1 MTRVQIVFCL
11 VLLVVLFSP
20 VGALATTWGLVVG
33 VAFYV
38 DPAVVD
44 LTYAST
50 DALSFAQALQ
60 EQTGVPP
67 SRITLLTDDEAT
79 RAAIEE
85 AFSDVAAK
93 ARPEDTVIIYISG
106 HGASVPDRDGDEADG
121 DGNDEAFLP
130 YDAVKGDAASYILD
144 DALGRWIAA
153 IPAERV
159 ALFLDSCYSGGQARA
174 MDVSPLLMKG
184 PSDSIAR
191 DILTDAM
198 RKQRRGILAAC
209 EPSQL
214 AWENRGLQH
223 GVFTYFLLQGMAD
236 NSADTNGDGAVSFGE
251 LGGYVTEKLDA
262 WSRGRAEKQHPVVEG
277 PDVDSLVIVPD
288 INARCRTRLVA
299 HYTFD
304 GNAKDE
310 IGGRDGTNNGAQLVE
325 GIISQ
330 AYEFDNVPDHN
341 TYIVTDSSFEP
352 GPGPFAVSVWFK
364 TDAVV
369 PAGRILS
376 THNDWNWYAPTYE
389 LMVEL
394 DGTLTFRTNDGPKQR
409 RQDLHSENTHWN
421 DGEWHHV
428 VMQRT
433 TTGRKELWI
442 DGTLEASE
450 YYSVQDIRTRNQP
463 LTIGATA
470 YNNWAS
476 GYSFHGAVDDL
487 RIYEG
492 TLSED
497 EIRGLLALGFPEEA
511 VTFPD
516 TQLEQAIRE
525 ALHRPTGPLLS
536 VDLLGIKELDLSGK
550 GIHDLTGLEYCRD
563 LKDLTIN
570 DAEIVDYSPLSVM
583 HGLVWLSLKND
594 HISDIFFVSSL
605 RTLEILNLANNDIS
619 DITPIAG
626 LPVLWKVFLSENR
639 VESLVPLPPGKEIH
653 LDGNGI
659 TSIEPLAE
667 STRLRVLSIAGN
679 RVTDLSPLTDLQEL
693 RSLTLYQ
700 IVDLQPLVDNPS
712 VARGDTIDL
721 RGNPLDVGETSQASR
736 QIERLRA
743 RGVTVIVD

>member
-1 MTRVQIVFCL
+1 
-11 VLLVVLFSP
+11 
-20 VGALATTWGLVVG
+20 
-33 VAFYV
+33 
-38 DPAVVD
+38 
-44 LTYAST
+44 
-50 DALSFAQALQ
+50 
-60 EQTGVPP
+60 
-67 SRITLLTDDEAT
+67 
-79 RAAIEE
+79 
-85 AFSDVAAK
+85 
-93 ARPEDTVIIYISG
+93 
-106 HGASVPDRDGDEADG
+106 
-121 DGNDEAFLP
+121 
-130 YDAVKGDAASYILD
+130 
-144 DALGRWIAA
+144 
-153 IPAERV
+153 
-159 ALFLDSCYSGGQARA
+159 
-174 MDVSPLLMKG
+174 
-184 PSDSIAR
+184 
-191 DILTDAM
+191 
-198 RKQRRGILAAC
+198 
-209 EPSQL
+209 
-214 AWENRGLQH
+214 
-223 GVFTYFLLQGMAD
+223 
-236 NSADTNGDGAVSFGE
+236 
-251 LGGYVTEKLDA
+251 
-262 WSRGRAEKQHPVVEG
+262 
-277 PDVDSLVIVPD
+277 
-288 INARCRTRLVA
+288 
-299 HYTFD
+299 
-304 GNAKDE
+304 
-310 IGGRDGTNNGAQLVE
+310 
-325 GIISQ
+325 
-330 AYEFDNVPDHN
+330 
-341 TYIVTDSSFEP
+341 
-352 GPGPFAVSVWFK
+352 
-364 TDAVV
+364 
-369 PAGRILS
+369 
-376 THNDWNWYAPTYE
+376 
-389 LMVEL
+389 MVEL